1 MSDSDRQP
9 LGETLQNWARKYKD
23 IISNNLPSPS
33 DLSVGPV
40 FVLVFPQEE
49 EFWGLLDCGLLKE
62 KTDIYSAGAEL
73 ERVLNQIF
81 EAERNGVRFRFLY
94 DPEVGYAIVIDSVQR
109 DNQQETLTG

>member
-9 LGETLQNWARKYKD
+9 LRETLQNWARKHKD
-23 IISNNLPSPS
+23 IISNNLPSPC

-49 EFWGLLDCGLLKE
+49 EFWGLLGSLLRE
-62 KTDIYSAGAEL
+62 KPDIYSAGAEL
-73 ERVLNQIF
+73 ERVLNQVF

-94 DPEVGYAIVIDSVQR
+94 DPEVGYAIVIDSIQR
-109 DNQQETLTG
+109 DNQQEMLTG